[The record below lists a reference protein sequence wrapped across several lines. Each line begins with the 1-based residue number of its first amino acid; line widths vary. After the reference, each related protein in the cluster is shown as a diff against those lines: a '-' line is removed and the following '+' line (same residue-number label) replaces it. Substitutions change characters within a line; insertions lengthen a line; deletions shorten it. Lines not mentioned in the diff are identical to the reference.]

1 MELINKDAVVAEIKK
16 RIRLFQKEKEIERQ
30 CPTPTQTNIVSLGA
44 RIAML
49 QEIKVFIDTL
59 KAKDVDK
66 IIESAEDH
74 AYLAGSEKMREK
86 IMAKAVDAVVS
97 QVPCANEI
105 IFYSPHTVRKNSN
118 IVINMMNLG
127 LEKGDLVKLIVVK
140 TQKEE

>member
-1 MELINKDAVVAEIKK
+1 MELINKSTIITEIKK
-16 RIRLFQKEKEIERQ
+16 RIRLFQKEKESEKQ

-59 KAKDVDK
+59 KSTDVDK
-66 IIESAEDH
+66 IVESAEDH
-74 AYLAGSEKMREK
+74 AYFAGSEKMREK

-105 IFYSPHTVRKNSN
+105 IFYSPHVTYKNSN
-118 IVINMMNLG
+118 IVTDMMNLE
-127 LEKGDLVKLIVVK
+127 LEKGDLVKLIVIK

>member
-1 MELINKDAVVAEIKK
+1 MELINKPTIIAEIEK
-16 RIRLFQKEKEIERQ
+16 RIRCFQKEKESERQ
-30 CPTPTQTNIVSLGA
+30 CPSPTQMNIISLDA

-59 KAKDVDK
+59 KTKDVDK

-74 AYLAGSEKMREK
+74 AYFAGLEKMREK

-105 IFYSPHTVRKNSN
+105 IFYSPHITYKNSN
-118 IVINMMNLG
+118 IVTDMMDLG

>member
-1 MELINKDAVVAEIKK
+1 MELINKSTIIAEIKK
-16 RIRLFQKEKEIERQ
+16 RIRLFQKEKESEKQ

-59 KAKDVDK
+59 KSTDVDK
-66 IIESAEDH
+66 IVESAEDH

-105 IFYSPHTVRKNSN
+105 IFYSPHVTYKNSN
-118 IVINMMNLG
+118 IVTDMMNLE
-127 LEKGDLVKLIVVK
+127 LEKGDLVKLIVIK

>member
-1 MELINKDAVVAEIKK
+1 MELINKSTIIAEIKK
-16 RIRLFQKEKEIERQ
+16 RIRLFQKEKESEKQ

-97 QVPCANEI
+97 QVPCTNEI
-105 IFYSPHTVRKNSN
+105 IFYSPHTARNYSN
-118 IVINMMNLG
+118 IITDMTELG

-140 TQKEE
+140 TQKGE

>member
-1 MELINKDAVVAEIKK
+1 MELINKSTIITEIKK
-16 RIRLFQKEKEIERQ
+16 RIRLFQKEKESEKQ

-59 KAKDVDK
+59 KSTDVDK
-66 IIESAEDH
+66 IVELAEDH
-74 AYLAGSEKMREK
+74 AYFAGSEKMREK

-105 IFYSPHTVRKNSN
+105 IFYSPHVTYKNSN
-118 IVINMMNLG
+118 IVTDMMNLE
-127 LEKGDLVKLIVVK
+127 LEKGDLVKLIVIK